1 MKENEIIKSNQG
13 NLPSKNSNALEKFEK
28 LQGKLL
34 ALKTSLNKNEVIP
47 RIYNQLVLFVLDG
60 SRSMQSHSIN
70 NIPKAQDIHENVQ
83 KVLDRLRSSKNRT
96 SFDIGMIAFS
106 DECKNVFGIK
116 ELKDISENES
126 FNSLKLIDRTGGTMF
141 LPALTE
147 AEKMI
152 EDYMSNITNGLPR
165 NALILLMTDGMMADY
180 KESLIKAEELK
191 LRRDITISVMYLE
204 QILEEGS
211 KWYGWDEQR
220 NEFDYSYE
228 FTLEEVK
235 ESREKR
241 REKLIPYASNPSA
254 FMNTTDP
261 EAIRNHMIKSISDTS
276 QLL

>member
-1 MKENEIIKSNQG
+1 M
-13 NLPSKNSNALEKFEK
+13 PSKNSNALEKFEK